1 MLPFVCFSLSFS
13 YFFCREITIRSIH
26 DVKQQIVL
34 LIAYWKQVWKTK
46 TKNKIVACVS
56 FVVVVVGCKAREE
69 STQRGNEMPAEEA
82 GVFRFLRTLIV
93 CRILIG

>member
-1 MLPFVCFSLSFS
+1 MLPFVCFSFFFF
-13 YFFCREITIRSIH
+13 FFCREITTRSIH

-56 FVVVVVGCKAREE
+56 FVVVVVGCKARDE
-69 STQRGNEMPAEEA
+69 STQRGNEMPAA
-82 GVFRFLRTLIV
+82 KAQFFRFLRTLIV
-93 CRILIG
+93 IRILFG

>member
-1 MLPFVCFSLSFS
+1 MMK
-13 YFFCREITIRSIH
+13 
-26 DVKQQIVL
+26 KQQTVL

-46 TKNKIVACVS
+46 TKNMIVASVS

-69 STQRGNEMPAEEA
+69 STQRGNEMSAAEA

-93 CRILIG
+93 CRILTG